1 MRRLALDIGSKRIGI
16 AVSDLT
22 GLYAFP
28 LTTILRKNISDDI
41 DKIYKLLIE
50 KEAKELIIGLPISLS
65 GNEGIQA
72 EIVRSFGKLLDD
84 NIDIPI
90 FYVDERYSSVQAED
104 RLINAGVSPSRNR
117 KRIDAA
123 AAAIILQSYL
133 DNSSTNN
140 WGIIENYSFL

>member
-140 WGIIENYSFL
+140 

>member
-1 MRRLALDIGSKRIGI
+1 MRRLALDIGSKRIGV

-41 DKIYKLLIE
+41 DKINKLLIE

>member
-104 RLINAGVSPSRNR
+104 RLINAGVSPSRDR

-140 WGIIENYSFL
+140 

>member
-1 MRRLALDIGSKRIGI
+1 MRRLALDIGNKRIGV
-16 AVSDLT
+16 AVSDIT

-28 LTTILRKNISDDI
+28 LTTIFRKNISNDI
-41 DKIYKLLIE
+41 EKLYQLIIE
-50 KEAKELIIGLPISLS
+50 KEANELIIGLPLLLS
-65 GNEGIQA
+65 GEEGAQ
-72 EIVRSFGKLLDD
+72 VRLVKSFVNLL
-84 NIDIPI
+84 NKKIDIPI

-140 WGIIENYSFL
+140 

>member
-1 MRRLALDIGSKRIGI
+1 MRRLALDIGSKRIGV

-41 DKIYKLLIE
+41 DKINKLLIE

-72 EIVRSFGKLLDD
+72 DIVRSFGKLLDD

-140 WGIIENYSFL
+140 